1 MRRLHTA
8 VATVSAAALAF
19 EIVLTRLFSV
29 AQGYHFAFMAVS
41 LGLLG
46 YGISGTLIAVAP
58 RLRRRTATPI
68 LFAASFGF
76 SLAVPASYL
85 VNNSVPFDSYQIGLD
100 PRQFLFMGA
109 YFLILAL
116 PFVLAGLV
124 VGVALLQMRAGPV
137 YGASLVGSGLGS
149 VVALGA
155 LPVWGGEG
163 AVLICGLL
171 GAGAAALFAERP
183 RQRIASLLV
192 GAGLGAGLIWMP
204 ETFEINVSPYKPL
217 AAVQRFIGSQL
228 VRMEWNAFSRV
239 EVVEGPAIRSAP
251 GLSLAYRGAVP
262 DQIGITV
269 DGDDLRPITRAS
281 DPAVGPFLE
290 HLLTALPY
298 RLTDRPE
305 VLLLEPGGGLDL
317 LLALRMEAE
326 KVVAVE
332 PNPTVV
338 RIVREDYADFS
349 GGIYLDPRVDLV
361 SEIGRSYLA
370 GARGHFDIVHLSLGD
385 AFRPVTSGAY
395 SLGED
400 YGLTVEAFRG
410 YLGLLK
416 PDGVLVAPRWLQQ
429 PPSEGLRVLALA
441 RAALESTGVS
451 EPAAHLVALRGFS
464 TSLLL
469 VKRSPFSQ
477 MELDVVRGFA
487 EDRSFDL
494 ILYPGMSDS
503 EANRVYV
510 LDAPEYHRA
519 YVELLTSE
527 DPSSFY
533 GAQAYDVSPPT
544 DDRPFF
550 HHYFTLRQTPQ
561 ILAQFGHIWQPFGG
575 SGFLVLWALLL
586 LVLAASAVLVLL
598 PLLRL
603 RWSAVGAEGRRLLPY
618 FGFLGLG
625 FLFVEIPLIQR
636 LILFLGHPVPA
647 LATVLLALLV
657 GSGLGSL
664 TSSRLPL
671 RPTLATLVLAT
682 LILPWLLERGIDLF
696 LGVELGYRLSL
707 SVLALLPLGF
717 LMGVPFPSGIEIAR
731 REQPRL
737 IPWAWGINGSASVVS
752 ALLAALLA
760 LVAGL
765 TWVFWAGALAYG
777 LGLLAIFP
785 LAGKEGLRHAD

>member
-1 MRRLHTA
+1 MRRLHLA
-8 VATVSAAALAF
+8 IATVSAAALAF
-19 EIVLTRLFSV
+19 EIVLTRVFSV

-46 YGISGTLIAVAP
+46 YGISGTLIALLP
-58 RLRRRTATPI
+58 GLRRGTPTPI
-68 LFAASFGF
+68 LFAVSLGF
-76 SLAVPASYL
+76 SLAVPGSYF
-85 VNNSVPFDSYQIGLD
+85 VNNTVPFDSYQIGLD

-116 PFVLAGLV
+116 PFALAGLV
-124 VGVALLQMRAGPV
+124 VGVALLRLSAGPV
-137 YGASLVGSGLGS
+137 YGASLLGSGLGS
-149 VVALGA
+149 IVALVA
-155 LPVWGGEG
+155 LPTWGGEG
-163 AVLICGLL
+163 AVLICGVL
-171 GAGAAALFAERP
+171 GAAAAALLARGP
-183 RQRIASLLV
+183 RQIVATLLV
-192 GAGLGAGLIWMP
+192 GAGLGVGLLQMP
-204 ETFEINVSPYKPL
+204 EPFEIKLSPYKPL
-217 AAVQRFIGSQL
+217 AAAQRYIGSQL
-228 VRMEWNAFSRV
+228 VHLEWNSFSRV
-239 EVVEGPAIRSAP
+239 EVVEGPAIRSAA

-262 DQIGITV
+262 EQVGITV

-281 DPAVGPFLE
+281 DAATAAFLE
-290 HLLTALPY
+290 HLLTSLPY
-298 RLTDRPE
+298 RLADRPE

-317 LLALRMEAE
+317 LLALRMGAE
-326 KVVAVE
+326 RVVAAE

-338 RIVREDYADFS
+338 KIVRERYADFS
-349 GGIYLDPRVDLV
+349 GGIYLDPRVTLV

-370 GARGHFDIVHLSLGD
+370 GTEERFDVVHLSLGD
-385 AFRPVTSGAY
+385 AFRTVTSGAY

-410 YLGLLK
+410 YLEMLK
-416 PDGVLVAPRWLQQ
+416 PDGILAAPRWLQQ

-441 RAALESTGVS
+441 QAALQAEGVS
-451 EPAAHLVALRGFS
+451 DPEAHLVALRSFS

-469 VKRSPFSQ
+469 VKGSPFTET
-477 MELDVVRGFA
+477 ELEVVRGFA
-487 EDRSFDL
+487 EERSFDL
-494 ILYPGMSDS
+494 ILYPGMSPA

-510 LDAPEYHRA
+510 LETPEYYRA
-519 YVELLTSE
+519 YRELLTSD
-527 DPSSFY
+527 DPDSFY
-533 GAQAYDVSPPT
+533 RAQDYDVSPPT

-586 LVLAASAVLVLL
+586 LVLAASAALVLL

-603 RWSAVGAEGRRLLPY
+603 GSGATGGEARRLLPY
-618 FGFLGLG
+618 FGLLGLG

-636 LILFLGHPVPA
+636 LILFLGHPVHA

-664 TSSRLPL
+664 SSNRLPL
-671 RPTLATLVLAT
+671 RPALATLVLAV
-682 LILPWLLERGIDLF
+682 LLYPWLLQTGIDLF
-696 LGVELGYRLSL
+696 LGLGLGFRLSL

-752 ALLAALLA
+752 ALLAALVA
-760 LVAGL
+760 LVAGVS
-765 TWVFWAGALAYG
+765 WVFWAAALAYG
-777 LGLLAIFP
+777 LGLVIIFP
-785 LAGKEGLRHAD
+785 LAGKEELSRAS

>member
-1 MRRLHTA
+1 MRRLHLA

-19 EIVLTRLFSV
+19 EIVLIRVFSV

-46 YGISGTLIAVAP
+46 YGISGTLIAVL
-58 RLRRRTATPI
+58 RGLRRGAPTPI
-68 LFAASFGF
+68 LFAASLGF
-76 SLAVPASYL
+76 SVALPGSYF
-85 VNNSVPFDSYQIGLD
+85 VNNTVPFDSYQIGLD
-100 PRQFLFMGA
+100 PRQLLFMGA

-124 VGVALLQMRAGPV
+124 VGVALLGLSAGPV
-137 YGASLVGSGLGS
+137 YGASLLGSGLGS
-149 VVALGA
+149 IVALVA

-163 AVLICGLL
+163 AVLICGVL
-171 GAGAAALFAERP
+171 GAVAAALLAKSRG
-183 RQRIASLLV
+183 QLVATLLV
-192 GAGLGAGLIWMP
+192 GAGLGAGLVWMP
-204 ETFEINVSPYKPL
+204 EPLAIRLSPYKPL
-217 AAVQRFIGSQL
+217 AAVQRFLGSEL
-228 VRMEWNAFSRV
+228 VHMEWNAFSRV

-262 DQIGITV
+262 DQVGLTV
-269 DGDDLRPITRAS
+269 DGDDLRPISRAS
-281 DPAVGPFLE
+281 DPATAVFLE

-298 RLTDRPE
+298 RLGDRPE
-305 VLLLEPGGGLDL
+305 VLLLEPGGGQDL
-317 LLALRMEAE
+317 LLALRMGAE
-326 KVVAVE
+326 RVVAVE
-332 PNPTVV
+332 PNPTVAK
-338 RIVREDYADFS
+338 IVRERYADFS
-349 GGIYLDPRVDLV
+349 GGIYLDPRVALV
-361 SEIGRSYLA
+361 SEIGRSYVA
-370 GARGHFDIVHLSLGD
+370 GTEERFDVVHLSLGD

-410 YLGLLK
+410 YLGILK
-416 PDGVLVAPRWLQQ
+416 PDGILAAPRWLQQ

-441 RAALESTGVS
+441 QAALEAEGVS
-451 EPAAHLVALRGFS
+451 EPEAHLVALRSFS

-469 VKRSPFSQ
+469 AKESPFSQ
-477 MELDVVRGFA
+477 KELEVVRGFA
-487 EDRSFDL
+487 QERSFDL
-494 ILYPGMSDS
+494 ILYPGMSPA

-510 LDAPEYHRA
+510 LETPEYHRA
-519 YVELLTSE
+519 YRELLTS
-527 DPSSFY
+527 DDRDSFLR
-533 GAQAYDVSPPT
+533 AQTYDVSPPT

-550 HHYFTLRQTPQ
+550 HHYFRLRQTPQ

-586 LVLAASAVLVLL
+586 LVLLASAALVLL

-603 RWSAVGAEGRRLLPY
+603 GSGVAGHEARRLLPY
-618 FGFLGLG
+618 FGLLGLG

-671 RPTLATLVLAT
+671 RPSLATLVLAV
-682 LILPWLLERGIDLF
+682 LLYPWLLQRGIDLF
-696 LGVELGYRLSL
+696 LGVGLGFRLAL
-707 SVLALLPLGF
+707 SVVALLPLGF

-731 REQPRL
+731 REHPPL
-737 IPWAWGINGSASVVS
+737 IPWAWAINGSASVVS
-752 ALLAALLA
+752 ALLAALVG
-760 LVAGL
+760 LVAGV
-765 TWVFWAGALAYG
+765 TSVFGAAALAYG

-785 LAGKEGLRHAD
+785 LAGKEERSRAA